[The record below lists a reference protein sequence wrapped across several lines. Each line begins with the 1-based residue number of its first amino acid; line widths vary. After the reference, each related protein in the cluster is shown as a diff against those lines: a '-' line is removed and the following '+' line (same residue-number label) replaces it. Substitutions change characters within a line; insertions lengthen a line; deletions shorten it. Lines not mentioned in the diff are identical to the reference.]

1 MHVLHKLFVPHI
13 CPQQNNLHAITEE
26 NMKVHNTLNFT
37 YRQEL
42 KNYFTFEIYIIHII
56 LHYLILSLSLKSRLC
71 TSLWC
76 VSIID

>member
-1 MHVLHKLFVPHI
+1 MYVLHKLFVPHI
-13 CPQQNNLHAITEE
+13 CPRQNNLHAITEE

-56 LHYLILSLSLKSRLC
+56 L
-71 TSLWC
+71 
-76 VSIID
+76 